1 MFITLQPVSNGIV
14 GELLA
19 FLRLQVV
26 FDSLHFSIDTAYEAE
41 VSVASLSHVSID
53 LQASSLLHY
62 MHCYSSEMVLLDMK
76 KRAESAVNRG
86 SAHLMRQQNSTGSFD
101 GKLSSSTFPSCAYA
115 WVKLAQNQLPDQML
129 IDWFL
134 KNQNQDG
141 TWGLD
146 AANHPNREA
155 TLFAKLMLAQVAR
168 QKPNPQIAEAL
179 KRTPNHPLALALIK
193 LAYAAFGEFKWEK
206 LTIPRRMLP
215 VMTLTKKLLTR
226 FPALQSLLK
235 PPSNALPPVDLF
247 NTPTFGNLF
256 IAEQYTLV
264 AVFIMI
270 ELNTSQRP
278 EIIDS
283 LVIWLKEHMLP
294 DNSWFRVNYI
304 TALSVLALIELQR
317 VKGIDDDIQE
327 IIDRGI
333 AWLQSTRNADGGCR
347 EALNLNVWD
356 TALSVISLLEIADF
370 DKNNEIHSACKWLI
384 ENQNLDG
391 GWAFSR
397 MGPNE
402 NLPSDADDTALATLA
417 LIKSKT
423 PFAAAAIQRGLNW
436 LTARQRSDGCW
447 STYLPGQG
455 DVGCVSIT
463 AHAIETLHEATG
475 MEAQI
480 SRATRWITGQTA
492 SEGYWTD
499 LWLAKRTYGTACAII
514 ALIKAGM
521 KEIPEVSRGVRWLET
536 VQNSDGGWG
545 EDMFGNRG
553 DSTIEQTAWCTHA
566 LLLANPE
573 NRAAQNGLNLLL
585 SRQESDGSWDASCV
599 GIYWEVIGGYA
610 DSIYASVFPLRA
622 LNQYLKGA
630 E

>member
-1 MFITLQPVSNGIV
+1 
-14 GELLA
+14 
-19 FLRLQVV
+19 
-26 FDSLHFSIDTAYEAE
+26 
-41 VSVASLSHVSID
+41 
-53 LQASSLLHY
+53 
-62 MHCYSSEMVLLDMK
+62 MK
-76 KRAESAVNRG
+76 KRAESAVHQG
-86 SAHLMRQQNSTGSFD
+86 SVHLIRQQNSTGSFD
-101 GKLSSSTFPSCAYA
+101 GQLSSSTFPSCAYA

-146 AANHPNREA
+146 AANQPNRDA

-168 QKPNPQIAEAL
+168 QKPDPQIAETL
-179 KRTPNHPLALALIK
+179 KRTPDNPLTLALIK
-193 LAYAAFGEFKWEK
+193 LAYAAFGEYNWDK

-215 VMTLTKKLLTR
+215 VMSLTKKLLAR
-226 FPALQSLLK
+226 FPALHSLLK
-235 PPSNALPPVDLF
+235 PPSNVLPPVDLF
-247 NTPTFGNLF
+247 STPMFGNLF
-256 IAEQYTLV
+256 IAEQFTLV

-278 EIIDS
+278 EVINA
-283 LVIWLKEHMLP
+283 LVKWLKEHMLP

-317 VKGIDDDIQE
+317 VNGMDHDIQE
-327 IIDRGI
+327 MIDGGI
-333 AWLQSTRNADGGCR
+333 AWLQSTRNTDGGCR

-356 TALSVISLLEIADF
+356 TALSVISLLEIPEYED
-370 DKNNEIHSACKWLI
+370 NNVIQSACNWLI
-384 ENQNLDG
+384 ENQNPDG

-397 MGPNE
+397 MRPND
-402 NLPSDADDTALATLA
+402 NLPSDADDTALAALA
-417 LIKSKT
+417 LIKSKS
-423 PFAAAAIQRGLNW
+423 PSAAQAVRHGLNW

-463 AHAIETLHEATG
+463 AHAIETLLETAG

-480 SRATRWITGQTA
+480 SRATAWIKNQIA

-514 ALIKAGM
+514 ALIKTGM
-521 KEIPEVSRGVRWLET
+521 KEIPEVSRAVRWLET
-536 VQNSDGGWG
+536 VQNTDGGWG
-545 EDMFGNRG
+545 EDMFGNRT

-566 LLLANPE
+566 LLLADPD

-622 LNQYLKGA
+622 LNQYLKGTH
-630 E
+630 

>member
-1 MFITLQPVSNGIV
+1 
-14 GELLA
+14 
-19 FLRLQVV
+19 
-26 FDSLHFSIDTAYEAE
+26 
-41 VSVASLSHVSID
+41 
-53 LQASSLLHY
+53 
-62 MHCYSSEMVLLDMK
+62 MK
-76 KRAESAVNRG
+76 KLAVSAVHRG
-86 SAHLMRQQNSTGSFD
+86 SAHLMKQQKSAGSFE
-101 GKLSSSTFPSCAYA
+101 GELSSSTFPSCAYA
-115 WVKLAQNQLPDQML
+115 WVMLAQNQLPDQTL

-134 KNQNQDG
+134 MNQNQDG

-146 AANHPNREA
+146 AANQPNREA
-155 TLFAKLMLAQVAR
+155 TLFAKLMLAQVAK
-168 QKPNPQIAEAL
+168 QKPDSRILQAL
-179 KRTPNHPLALALIK
+179 NRTPNYPSTLALTK
-193 LAYAAFGEFKWEK
+193 LAYAAFGEYKWDK

-215 VMTLTKKLLTR
+215 VMTLTKNLLAR
-226 FPALQSLLK
+226 FPALQSFLK
-235 PPSNALPPVDLF
+235 PPTNVLPPVDLF
-247 NTPTFGNLF
+247 DTPMFGNLF

-270 ELNTSQRP
+270 ELNTRRRP
-278 EIIDS
+278 EVIKS
-283 LVIWLKEHMLP
+283 LVSWLKEHMLP

-304 TALSVLALIELQR
+304 TSLSVLALIELQR
-317 VKGIDDDIQE
+317 VQGINEDIHE
-327 IIDRGI
+327 LINRGI

-356 TALSVISLLEIADF
+356 TALSVITLLEIGHLDEY
-370 DKNNEIHSACKWLI
+370 NVVQSACNWLI
-384 ENQNLDG
+384 ENQSPDG

-402 NLPSDADDTALATLA
+402 NLPSDADDTALAALA
-417 LIKSKT
+417 LIRSKS
-423 PFAAAAIQRGLNW
+423 PPASAAIQSGLNW
-436 LTARQRSDGCW
+436 LTTRQRSDGCW

-463 AHAIETLHEATG
+463 AHAIEALHEATG

-480 SRATRWITGQTA
+480 SRATHWIKSQIA

-514 ALIKAGM
+514 ALIKVGM
-521 KEIPEVSRGVRWLET
+521 KDTTEVSRGVHWLES

-545 EDMFGNRG
+545 EDMFGNRR

-573 NRAAQNGLNLLL
+573 NRAAKNGLNLLL
-585 SRQESDGSWDASCV
+585 SRQKSDGSWDASCV

-610 DSIYASVFPLRA
+610 DPIYASVFPLRA
-622 LNQYLKGA
+622 LNQYLQGSK
-630 E
+630 

>member
-1 MFITLQPVSNGIV
+1 
-14 GELLA
+14 
-19 FLRLQVV
+19 
-26 FDSLHFSIDTAYEAE
+26 
-41 VSVASLSHVSID
+41 
-53 LQASSLLHY
+53 
-62 MHCYSSEMVLLDMK
+62 MK
-76 KRAESAVNRG
+76 KLAESAVHRG
-86 SAHLMRQQNSTGSFD
+86 STYLMRQQNSAGSFE
-101 GKLSSSTFPSCAYA
+101 GELSSSTFPSCAYA

-134 KNQNQDG
+134 KNQNPDG

-146 AANHPNREA
+146 AANQPNREA
-155 TLFAKLMLAQVAR
+155 TLFAKLMLAQVAKR
-168 QKPNPQIAEAL
+168 KPDPQIAEAL
-179 KRTPNHPLALALIK
+179 KRIPDHPPTLALNK
-193 LAYAAFGEFKWEK
+193 LAYAAFGEYNWDK

-215 VMTLTKKLLTR
+215 VMTLTKKLLAR
-226 FPALQSLLK
+226 FPALQSVLK
-235 PPSNALPPVDLF
+235 PPTNVLPPVDLF
-247 NTPTFGNLF
+247 NTRMFGNLF

-264 AVFIMI
+264 AVFIII
-270 ELNTSQRP
+270 ELNTNRRP
-278 EIIDS
+278 EVINS
-283 LVIWLKEHMLP
+283 LVHWLKEHMLP

-304 TALSVLALIELQR
+304 TALSVLALIEFQR
-317 VKGIDDDIQE
+317 VHGIDENIQE
-327 IIDRGI
+327 IIDRGV

-356 TALSVISLLEIADF
+356 TALSIISILEIADS
-370 DKNNEIHSACKWLI
+370 DGYDVIQSACKWLR
-384 ENQNLDG
+384 ENQNPDG

-417 LIKSKT
+417 LIRSKT
-423 PFAAAAIQRGLNW
+423 PSAAAAIQRGLNW
-436 LTARQRSDGCW
+436 LTARQRRDGCW

-475 MEAQI
+475 METQI
-480 SRATRWITGQTA
+480 SLATKWIRGQIA

-514 ALIKAGM
+514 ALIKTGM
-521 KEIPEVSRGVRWLET
+521 GETPEVSRAVRWLES

-545 EDMFGNRG
+545 EDMFGNRRG
-553 DSTIEQTAWCTHA
+553 STIEQTSWCTHA

-599 GIYWEVIGGYA
+599 GIYWEIIGGYA

-622 LNQYLKGA
+622 LNQYLKGT